1 MFVTWL
7 ERRPLG
13 AITHHLPSDVVRARR
28 STIFQP
34 SKPAG
39 HLSTA
44 SPAMRGLSELQW
56 IFPQEISR
64 SNVLSVDMWV
74 VETQMGS
81 SHLLMNS
88 DILTRSDQN
97 ILCTFLSDIWISSM
111 PNTIFV
117 NGSYNLMIIS
127 IYMCIPWSPYWGV
140 FIAFWVKGYKLY
152 FTWTWNFLKLIDP
165 VPQIALISSLDCL

>member
-13 AITHHLPSDVVRARR
+13 AITHHLPSDVVLARR

-34 SKPAG
+34 SK
-39 HLSTA
+39 LSTA

-56 IFPQEISR
+56 IDPQEISR

-117 NGSYNLMIIS
+117 NGFYNLMIIS
-127 IYMCIPWSPYWGV
+127 IYMYPLKLLRTICCLLTDRV
-140 FIAFWVKGYKLY
+140 AKGYKLY
-152 FTWTWNFLKLIDP
+152 FKSAWNFLELIDP
-165 VPQIALISSLDCL
+165 ALISSLNCL